1 MQSTVVLVNQP
12 KALESWFQMAYPNI
26 PLSVVQFCSS
36 LQNDTNPYA
45 CQLTIMYETLRD
57 NMIKVLGVIP
67 SGTTDLLPLI
77 VLSKFVVS
85 PLVPVQVMNPKEF

>member
-1 MQSTVVLVNQP
+1 
-12 KALESWFQMAYPNI
+12 
-26 PLSVVQFCSS
+26 
-36 LQNDTNPYA
+36 
-45 CQLTIMYETLRD
+45 
-57 NMIKVLGVIP
+57 MIKVLGVIP